1 MKTPAER
8 KEEARQK
15 KLDEIR
21 EQVDSGGLVIREMT
35 DEERKKFP
43 PKPPREGRRSGRSG

>member
-15 KLDEIR
+15 KLEDMQ
-21 EQVDSGGLVIREMT
+21 EQVDSGGLVIRKMT
-35 DEERKKFP
+35 KEERKQFP
-43 PKPPREGRRSGRSG
+43 KKPEQPKKKRW